1 MVLYDSPSYNLAT
14 WPVKMIHGARKYS
27 QGHSPV
33 SSIHNSLP
41 GKKIYRVFYFLCD
54 IKPMLL
60 WYKLWRQ
67 CFFFFIFETEINH
80 IVFYPLKNSKALLLF
95 SFILSSNKYLLSD
108 YYLPSIL
115 QSTGDGPVSK
125 VYGDKYYERQ
135 WSRKWV
141 GEREVIWHRSLTV
154 KEYLYR
160 DLKEGR
166 ESAT

>member
-1 MVLYDSPSYNLAT
+1 MTAPLTILQLGLLRWFMEQESIARVIARCLPSTIAFQERKSIGFSIFYVTSNLCFYDINFGDS
-14 WPVKMIHGARKYS
+14 V
-27 QGHSPV
+27 
-33 SSIHNSLP
+33 
-41 GKKIYRVFYFLCD
+41 
-54 IKPMLL
+54 
-60 WYKLWRQ
+60 
-67 CFFFFIFETEINH
+67 FFFIFETEINH

-166 ESAT
+166 ESAM